1 MRIHSVSVADAS
13 SQTSKFAPAPVLIRS
28 LDAEQ
33 TGAWDDFVWRHP
45 EATFFHLTGW
55 MRVIAETFRYAPR
68 YLYATRG
75 EGVTGVLPLFETD
88 NWLQGKCLISTPMA
102 VYGGI
107 CAEDEPSRAALLEAA
122 IQLAHRENVQ
132 HLELRQR
139 AGETFAG
146 FRSNALYSSFCGKL
160 ETDPEVLLKRLPRDT
175 RYMIRKAQKKG
186 LEVVRGAEQVRLF
199 YNLFVQ
205 SMRRLGTPTFP
216 LRLFEN
222 LVDEFKA
229 LVDITVLYSGNAPV
243 AGVFSFRYRDTILP
257 YYAGAS
263 PEAPG
268 LAANNLLYWEL
279 MTQSA
284 AEGLQWFD
292 FGRSK
297 KGTGAYAFK
306 SQWSMD
312 PQPLS
317 YQLHLVKRKSIPN
330 FTPLNP
336 KFERAAQI
344 WSKLPL
350 GLTTRLGP
358 HVVRWFP

>member
-1 MRIHSVSVADAS
+1 M
-13 SQTSKFAPAPVLIRS
+13 
-28 LDAEQ
+28 EQ
-33 TGAWDDFVWRHP
+33 TRAWDDFVWRHQG
-45 EATFFHLTGW
+45 ATFFHLTGW
-55 MRVIAETFRYAPR
+55 MKVIQNTFGYSPCYLFAE
-68 YLYATRG
+68 RG
-75 EGVTGVLPLFETD
+75 QQVTGILPLFETS
-88 NWLQGKCLISTPMA
+88 NWLQGTCLISTPMA

-107 CAEDEPSRAALLEAA
+107 CAVDEESRTALLDAA
-122 IQLAHRENVQ
+122 KRIAVKEKVQ
-132 HLELRQR
+132 HLELRQQQ
-139 AGETFAG
+139 GEIFPG
-146 FRSNALYSSFCGKL
+146 FHPNTLYATFCGEL
-160 ETDPEVLLKRLPRDT
+160 DRDPQVLLGRLPRDT

-186 LEVVRGAEQVRLF
+186 LQVVSGVQYTPDF

-229 LVDITVLYSGNAPV
+229 LVDVTMVCSSNV
-243 AGVFSFRYRDTILP
+243 AVAAAFSFRFRDTILP

-279 MTQSA
+279 MTRSA
-284 AEGLQWFD
+284 AEGMHWFD

-297 KGTGAYAFK
+297 RGTGAYAFK
-306 SQWSMD
+306 TQWNMTVR
-312 PQPLS
+312 PLA
-317 YQLHLVKRKSIPN
+317 YQLYLVQRKNVPN

-336 KFERAAQI
+336 KFERAGRI

-350 GLTTRLGP
+350 ALTTSLGP